1 MPTLQPTHYT
11 SAEGTYWKT
20 WPPEVLFS
28 PDVLSLRSSTTVEV
42 TPYDA
47 RTSPESLCVHSLAFG
62 DVLGGYNSYP
72 RWDCVNGWTKEL
84 EIDEPSSP
92 PAETDHEPLPAIT

>member
-1 MPTLQPTHYT
+1 MPMLQPTHYT

-20 WPPEVLFS
+20 WPSEVPFS
-28 PDVLSLRSSTTVEV
+28 PDVLSLRSPTTVEV

-62 DVLGGYNSYP
+62 DGVGSFDTYP
-72 RWDCVNGWTKEL
+72 RWDCVNGWTTKEL
-84 EIDEPSSP
+84 ALDPT
-92 PAETDHEPLPAIT
+92 AETDHEPLPAVT